1 MTDFPADK
9 LRTLNELEAYNAMV
23 WFLNS
28 YWERRGKLSDDIAIL
43 MSDLSRE
50 IWSNQ
55 MPGDPASWRDW
66 QKAVTNIQG
75 ARDQ

>member
-1 MTDFPADK
+1 
-9 LRTLNELEAYNAMV
+9 
-23 WFLNS
+23 
-28 YWERRGKLSDDIAIL
+28 